1 MTTAIDNTHKT
12 PFGSLTVNGFA
23 AENDLHDLQFK
34 LANHLQTTLDVN
46 HTLTVFFNNIAQL
59 FTVESLGFEDTVN
72 TPIMLGQVQKHTV
85 TYNVAS
91 NNNKLGIL
99 KLTRKKPFLE
109 GELAVLETLIG
120 VLFYP
125 LRNALLYRKAL
136 QLSMRDPL
144 TGIGNRQA
152 MENCFERE
160 IKLALRHDNPLSL
173 AIIDIDHFKKM
184 NDTHGHLSGDKVIK
198 HIVHSVKDA
207 LRETDQTFRFGGEE
221 FVILLHNTHQEH
233 AKLTAERIRMM
244 IALSPVD
251 IGNEQVHS
259 TVSIGITSL
268 KANDTTN
275 SFLKRADDA
284 LYKAKEAGRNRVM
297 HG

>member
-1 MTTAIDNTHKT
+1 MTTAVDNTL
-12 PFGSLTVNGFA
+12 FGAIAVNGFS

-46 HTLTVFFNNIAQL
+46 HTLSVFFDNVIQL
-59 FTVESLGFEDTVN
+59 FTVSSLTFEDTIN
-72 TPIMLGQVQKHTV
+72 APLILGNAQKHTV
-85 TYNVAS
+85 TYNVAM
-91 NNNKLGIL
+91 NKNKLGVL
-99 KLTRKKPFLE
+99 KLTRKTPFLE

-173 AIIDIDHFKKM
+173 AIIDIDHFKKL

-198 HIVHSVKDA
+198 HIVNNVKDA

-244 IALSPVD
+244 IALSPID
-251 IGNEQVHS
+251 IDSEQVHS

-268 KANDTTN
+268 NANDTTD
-275 SFLKRADDA
+275 SFFKRADDA
-284 LYKAKEAGRNRVM
+284 LYKAKNAGRNRVM